1 MLECGPRHAHILQSV
16 HTYVEQLN
24 RSQTNP
30 LSTCLL
36 EGPCGCGKTALA
48 ATVGI
53 DSGFP
58 FLKIVSAENMIGLSE
73 STKCAVITEVFDD
86 AYKSPLSIIIL
97 DDIERLV
104 EYVPL
109 GPCVSRSIL
118 GTILDLLQKI
128 PPQGSKLLVIGTSSI
143 ILEHLESMKLLHAFD
158 VHHNVPTLNPTDMKQ
173 VLEALDVFDPADV
186 DNAVTALDEEIS
198 IKRLLMLIDMAAQ
211 GGGKGTHV
219 HQKIELGYFFKCL
232 QMINT

>member
-1 MLECGPRHAHILQSV
+1 MLCSCCKI
-16 HTYVEQLN
+16 
-24 RSQTNP
+24 
-30 LSTCLL
+30 
-36 EGPCGCGKTALA
+36 
-48 ATVGI
+48 
-53 DSGFP
+53 GFSAQ
-58 FLKIVSAENMIGLSE
+58 VSAENMIGLPE
-73 STKCAVITEVFDD
+73 SRKCALITKVFDD

-109 GPCVSRSIL
+109 GPCVSGSIL
-118 GTILDLLQKI
+118 GTILHLLQKI

-158 VHHNVPTLNPTDMKQ
+158 VHHNVPALNARDMKQ

-198 IKRLLMLIDMAAQ
+198 IKRLLMLIDVAAQ
-211 GGGKGTHV
+211 GEGEGTHV
-219 HQKIELGYFFKCL
+219 HEKIELGYFYKCL
-232 QMINT
+232 QRINT

>member
-48 ATVGI
+48 ATIGI

-58 FLKIVSAENMIGLSE
+58 FVKIVSAENMIGLSE
-73 STKCAVITEVFDD
+73 STKCAVITEVFSD

-109 GPCVSRSIL
+109 GPCVSISIL
-118 GTILDLLQKI
+118 GTILDLLQKN

-143 ILEHLESMKLLHAFD
+143 TLEHLESMKLLHAFD
-158 VHHNVPTLNPTDMKQ
+158 VCHNVPTLNPTDMKQ